1 MSLRII
7 FFGTPQFSIS
17 TLERLI
23 ESEHEIVAVVT
34 QPDRQKGRG
43 QKFFNA
49 PVKDLALKKNLLLLQ
64 PTALNEPHFIAEL
77 SRLKPD
83 IGIVA
88 AYGQLIP
95 ENVLSK
101 PRLGMINLHA
111 SLLPKYRGA
120 SPVHRAIMAGE
131 HLTGVTIMRIE
142 RKLDSGNILA
152 KTERP
157 IRINETSA
165 EVEQDLSVTGSKL
178 ILSVLRDIV
187 ADISVETVQDHSQAT
202 YAPKLTKTDGLID
215 WSSDA
220 GTIHNQVRGLHP
232 WPHAYT
238 FINRKR
244 VIVLITSI
252 DTGKNDAPPGT
263 VLSTNQTGLLV
274 AVKNGSAILL
284 RKLQPENKRAMNVKD
299 FLAGHQVRPGTIIGI
314 P

>member
-7 FFGTPQFSIS
+7 FFGTPQFAIS

-23 ESEHEIVAVVT
+23 KSEHEIVAVVT

-43 QKFFNA
+43 QKFFNT
-49 PVKDLALKKNLLLLQ
+49 PVKDLALKKKLLLLQ
-64 PTALNEPHFIAEL
+64 PDALNESSFVAHL

-83 IGIVA
+83 IGVVA
-88 AYGQLIP
+88 AYGKLIP
-95 ENVLSK
+95 DNLLSK

-120 SPVHRAIMAGE
+120 SPVHRAILAGE
-131 HLTGVTIMRIE
+131 ELTGVTIMRIAS
-142 RKLDSGNILA
+142 KLDSGNILA

-157 IRINETSA
+157 IGTNETST
-165 EVEQDLSVTGSKL
+165 EVEQGLSIIGSKL

-187 ADISVETVQDHSQAT
+187 TDISVETVQDHSQAT
-202 YAPKLTKTDGLID
+202 YAKKLTKADGLID

-220 GTIHNQVRGLHP
+220 QTIHNQVRGLHP
-232 WPHAYT
+232 WPHAST

-244 VIVLITSI
+244 VIILSTSV
-252 DTGKNDAPPGT
+252 DTGKSDAPPGT
-263 VLSTNQTGLLV
+263 VLSTNQTGILV
-274 AVKNGSAILL
+274 AVKNGSAVLL
-284 RKLQPENKRAMNVKD
+284 KELQPENKRAMNAKD
-299 FLAGHQVRPGTIIGI
+299 FLAGHQIRLGTVIGI

>member
-7 FFGTPQFSIS
+7 FFGTPKFAIS

-23 ESEHEIVAVVT
+23 KSEHEIVAVVT

-43 QKFFNA
+43 QKFFNT
-49 PVKDLALKKNLLLLQ
+49 PVKDLALKKKLLLLQ
-64 PTALNEPHFIAEL
+64 PDALNESSFVAHL

-83 IGIVA
+83 IGVVA
-88 AYGQLIP
+88 AYGKLIP
-95 ENVLSK
+95 DNLLSK

-120 SPVHRAIMAGE
+120 SPVHRAILAGE
-131 HLTGVTIMRIE
+131 EITGVTIMRIAS
-142 RKLDSGNILA
+142 KLDSGNILA

-157 IRINETSA
+157 IGTNETST
-165 EVEQDLSVTGSKL
+165 EVEQGLSIIGSKL

-187 ADISVETVQDHSQAT
+187 TDISVETVQDHSQAT
-202 YAPKLTKTDGLID
+202 YAKKLTKADGLID

-220 GTIHNQVRGLHP
+220 QTIHNQVRGLHP
-232 WPHAYT
+232 WPHAST

-244 VIVLITSI
+244 VIILSTSV
-252 DTGKNDAPPGT
+252 DTGKSDAPPGT
-263 VLSTNQTGLLV
+263 VLSTNQTGILV
-274 AVKNGSAILL
+274 AVKNGSAVLL
-284 RKLQPENKRAMNVKD
+284 KELQPENKRAMNAKD
-299 FLAGHQVRPGTIIGI
+299 FLAGHQIRLGTVIGI

>member
-7 FFGTPQFSIS
+7 FFGTPQFAIS
-17 TLERLI
+17 TLDKLI

-43 QKFFNA
+43 QKFFNT
-49 PVKDLALKKNLLLLQ
+49 PVKDLALKNKLLLLQ
-64 PTALNEPHFIAEL
+64 PDTLDDSNFAAHL

-83 IGIVA
+83 IGVVA
-88 AYGQLIP
+88 AYGKLIP
-95 ENVLSK
+95 DNLLSK

-120 SPVHRAIMAGE
+120 SPVHRAILAGE
-131 HLTGVTIMRIE
+131 DRTGVTIMRIAS
-142 RKLDSGNILA
+142 KLDSGNIFA
-152 KTERP
+152 KTERL
-157 IRINETSA
+157 IGTNETSA
-165 EVEQDLSVTGSKL
+165 EVEQDLSIIGSKL

-202 YAPKLTKTDGLID
+202 YAPRLTKTDGLID

-220 GTIHNQVRGLHP
+220 QTIHNQVRGLHP

-244 VIVLITSI
+244 VIVLSTSV
-252 DTGKNDAPPGT
+252 DTGKSDAPPGT
-263 VLSTNQTGLLV
+263 VLSTSQTGILV
-274 AVKNGSAILL
+274 AVKNGSAVLL
-284 RKLQPENKRAMNVKD
+284 RELQPENKRVMSAKD
-299 FLAGHQVRPGTIIGI
+299 FLAGHQVRLGTVIGI